1 MNFSKRIH
9 HLQDLIG
16 SSERLLSEAIPKGY
30 IDMTSSVPPFPVP
43 GVLLNAAQEI
53 IRSEN
58 MNYTE
63 TYGLPKLRQALAD
76 KYELACGKD
85 GVTITTGT
93 TEALFCI
100 LASILDPGDELLVPS
115 LTLRAH
121 ESVSYFFSGT
131 VKDYPVSMETDN
143 SITANALISM
153 ITPKTKAILINNPL
167 LATGQL
173 FDPTEFEILSDFCK
187 NKNIFILV
195 DESFYEIRFAG
206 SESVSYAG
214 YDNHVITFS
223 SMTKLFSISGLRI
236 GWLFTTPEITE
247 AINSVRYI
255 SSTCANTFSQRFA
268 LKMVNGLGEETK
280 EKLLSILQN
289 RRKLML
295 ETLKQHNLTSFVKSK
310 AGYFIL
316 LNIQHEL
323 NQPLSDL
330 HFVRLLKEQYEIIAT
345 PGSYF
350 GPAAEGYIRISFA
363 IEESDIQKGIT
374 AIRDCIDVL
383 NLNSAPSSQ

>member
-1 MNFSKRIH
+1 MKFSTRIH
-9 HLQDLIG
+9 HLKDLIR

-76 KYELACGKD
+76 KYQLSWGKE

-93 TEALFCI
+93 AEALFCTLAAI
-100 LASILDPGDELLVPS
+100 LNPDDELLVPS

-121 ESVSYFFSGT
+121 ESVPSFFAGVVT
-131 VKDYPVSMETDN
+131 TYPVSMDKDSSVNAET
-143 SITANALISM
+143 LISM
-153 ITPKTKAILINNPL
+153 ITPKTKAILVNNPL
-167 LATGQL
+167 IATGQL
-173 FDPTEFEILSDFCK
+173 FDPKEFAVISDYCK
-187 NKNIFILV
+187 NKDIYILV

-214 YDNHVITFS
+214 YDEHIITFS

-236 GWLFTTPEITE
+236 GWLFATPEITE
-247 AINSVRYI
+247 AVNSVRYI

-268 LKMVNGLGEETK
+268 LKMVNGLGQENK

-295 ETLKQHNLTSFVKSK
+295 ETLKQHNLNSFVKSK

-316 LNIQHEL
+316 LNIQSEL
-323 NQPLSDL
+323 HDSISDIE
-330 HFVRLLKEQYEIIAT
+330 FVRLLKEQYEVIVT
-345 PGSYF
+345 PGSHF
-350 GPAAEGYIRISFA
+350 GPAAKGYIRISFA
-363 IEESDIQKGIT
+363 VEESDIQKGIH
-374 AIRDCIDVL
+374 AIRECIDVL
-383 NLNSAPSSQ
+383 NL

>member
-1 MNFSKRIH
+1 MNFSTRIQ

-16 SSERLLSEAIPKGY
+16 SSERLLSEAIPKGH

-63 TYGLPKLRQALAD
+63 TYGLPKLREALAK
-76 KYELACGKD
+76 KYELAWGIG

-93 TEALFCI
+93 TEAIFCI
-100 LASILDPGDELLVPS
+100 LATLLDPNDELLVPS

-131 VKDYPVSMETDN
+131 VREYPVSMETPYP
-143 SITANALISM
+143 ITAEALITL
-153 ITPKTKAILINNPL
+153 ITDKTKAILVNNPL
-167 LATGQL
+167 IATGQL
-173 FDPTEFEILSDFCK
+173 FNPKEFEKLSAYCEERG
-187 NKNIFILV
+187 IFILV

-206 SESVSYAG
+206 SESRSYAG
-214 YDNHVITFS
+214 YADHVITFS

-236 GWLFTTPEITE
+236 GWLFAKPEITE

-268 LKMVNGLGEETK
+268 LKMVNGLGQETK

-295 ETLKQHNLTSFVKSK
+295 ETLEQHGFTQFVRSK

-316 LNIQHEL
+316 LNIKHEL
-323 NQPLSDL
+323 KNPISDTD
-330 HFVRLLKEQYEIIAT
+330 FVRILKERHEVIVT
-345 PGSYF
+345 PGSLF
-350 GPAAEGYIRISFA
+350 GSAAKGYIRISFA
-363 IEESDIQKGIT
+363 TEETNIQKGIA
-374 AIRDCIDVL
+374 AIRECINAQ
-383 NLNSAPSSQ
+383 NL

>member
-1 MNFSKRIH
+1 MKFSTRIH
-9 HLQDLIG
+9 HLKDLIR

-76 KYELACGKD
+76 KYQLSWGKD
-85 GVTITTGT
+85 GVTISTGT
-93 TEALFCI
+93 AEAIFCT
-100 LASILDPGDELLVPS
+100 LASILNPDDELLVPS
-115 LTLRAH
+115 LTLRAQ
-121 ESVSYFFSGT
+121 ESVSSFFSGV
-131 VKDYPVSMETDN
+131 VKTYPVSMDKD
-143 SITANALISM
+143 SSVDANTLISM

-167 LATGQL
+167 IATGQL
-173 FDPTEFEILSDFCK
+173 FDPKEFAVISDYCK
-187 NKNIFILV
+187 DKDIYILV

-214 YDNHVITFS
+214 YDEHIITFS

-236 GWLFTTPEITE
+236 GWLFATPEITE
-247 AINSVRYI
+247 AVNSVRYI

-268 LKMVNGLGEETK
+268 LRMVNGLGQENK

-295 ETLKQHNLTSFVKSK
+295 ETLKQHRLTSFVKSK

-316 LNIQHEL
+316 LNIQNEL
-323 NQPLSDL
+323 HDPISDQE
-330 HFVRLLKEQYEIIAT
+330 FVRLLKEQYEVIAT
-345 PGSYF
+345 PGSHF
-350 GPAAEGYIRISFA
+350 GSAAKGYIRISFA
-363 IEESDIQKGIT
+363 IEESDIQKGIG
-374 AIRDCIDVL
+374 AIRECIDVL
-383 NLNSAPSSQ
+383 NL